1 MMQGLLNRL
10 KSWIILGFLASS
22 SAFGAVLDHD
32 YVRINPA
39 QPTDNPRKVEV
50 IEVFSYACPHCSSLA
65 PQIEPWAKKLPANV
79 VYKRI
84 PVSFGRAQW
93 ATLARAYYT
102 LEALN
107 QVDLVHEKIFTALH
121 KEHIDLTSEDTL
133 FDWMAK
139 QGINRQKFIDT
150 YHSFTVQSKVQ
161 RGDQKAMSYGVDAV
175 PTVIVD
181 GKYRTEP
188 SMTGSNTA
196 LFPVLDDLIQLATR
210 EKGQ

>member
-1 MMQGLLNRL
+1 MMKGMFNRL
-10 KSWIILGFLASS
+10 KGWIIVGCIATG

-32 YVRINPA
+32 YVRVSPP

-65 PQIEPWAKKLPANV
+65 PQIEPWARKLPSNV

-107 QVDLVHEKIFTALH
+107 QVDLVHEKIFNAIH
-121 KEHIDLTSEDTL
+121 GEHIDLTSEDTL

-150 YHSFTVQSKVQ
+150 YHSFAVQSKVQ

-188 SMTGSNTA
+188 SMTGSNAT
-196 LFPVLDDLIQLATR
+196 LFPVLDDLIRQAAH
-210 EKGQ
+210 EKSQ